1 MKTSNLIKTSIFTGL
16 MIAGAFMSLSFGAP
30 VPYTLQTMFMLMAG
44 IVLGV
49 RYAPLSQVIYL
60 LLGLF
65 GLPVF
70 TGGKGGM
77 TALMSPT
84 FGFLL
89 GFVLGAWLT
98 ALLYEKLPVKSDLA
112 RGLVSTIVGAV
123 VIYLPGILYF
133 YFLQNVIVG
142 KAMGLA
148 KIAGFMVPFFVPDLG
163 KAVAAAV
170 IGVIARKALAKREL
184 L

>member
-1 MKTSNLIKTSIFTGL
+1 MKINNLIKTSIFTGL
-16 MIAGAFMSLSFGAP
+16 MIAGAFMSISFGAP

-44 IVLGV
+44 IILGV
-49 RYAPLSQVIYL
+49 KFAPLSQMIYL

-70 TGGKGGM
+70 TGGRGGLA
-77 TALMSPT
+77 ALMSPT

-98 ALLYEKLPVKSDLA
+98 ALIFEKLPVKNDLA
-112 RGLVSTIVGAV
+112 RGLVSTIAGAV

-133 YFLQNVIVG
+133 YFLQNVVVG

-148 KIAGFMVPFFVPDLG
+148 TIMGFMAPFILPDLG
-163 KAVAAAV
+163 KAIAAAI
-170 IGVIARKALAKREL
+170 IGVLARKALSKREL